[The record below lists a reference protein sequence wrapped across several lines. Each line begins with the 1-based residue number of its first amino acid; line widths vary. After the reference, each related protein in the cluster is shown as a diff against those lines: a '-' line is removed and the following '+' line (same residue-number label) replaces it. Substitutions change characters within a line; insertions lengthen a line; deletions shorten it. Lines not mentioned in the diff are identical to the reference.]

1 MTQPHTP
8 AAGEAIGLVVRFPF
22 ATPEEFLAK
31 YGANITR
38 GGIYLRSKTVKPP
51 GSAVTL
57 DLKLA
62 DGSRIIHA
70 LAVVHF
76 VTGQAG
82 LGISGMGFRFLTVDP
97 ATQQFL
103 DSAVA
108 VLPHAQSAL
117 PPLPAGVGPADDTV
131 PPGVQPVAVAE
142 APTVAPALTPA
153 PGQEFLIP
161 AHTPWPGTIPV
172 VTQRPA
178 HTPHPGALPVTQAA
192 PAHTPH
198 PGTLPT
204 EPSVPA
210 QTPHPGALP
219 AAQRPAQTPHPEAS
233 AHVSQQPAQT
243 PHPEV
248 SAHVS
253 QQPTHTPHAE
263 TAPATQPPAPTPPET
278 TPAAQPPA
286 HTPVE
291 VPVAV
296 VPRAPAVASGR
307 PAPPPEP
314 TPTLTATPTP
324 LVPSAPP
331 FEPPAEEPKRT
342 GPIIGIDLG
351 TSNSCAAYVRNTKP
365 SVLPSREG
373 HNTVPSIIALNTR
386 GRLVVGH
393 PAKGQMLTNPR
404 QTVYGAKRLVGRP
417 YESPIVRQIKD
428 RFVYEIA
435 PGENG
440 EAAVRLGDRIYTL
453 QQLSALI
460 LREVKEVAQNQLGQS
475 VSRAVITVPAYYNDN
490 QRQAVREAGRL
501 AGLHVERILNEPTA
515 AALAYGFG
523 RKLKQRVLVYD
534 LGGGTFDASV
544 LELNDTVYEVV
555 STGGDTFLGG
565 IDFDN
570 AIVEYLLEQFHQQ
583 TGHTFQGDRV
593 AMQRIHDAAERAK
606 CALSE
611 RSQVR
616 VHVAFLTMIAGK
628 PVDLDVNLTREKLIE
643 LTEKLVN
650 RTLEV
655 CADVLDA
662 KGLTP
667 KDIDEII
674 LVGGQSR
681 FPLVHEKISWFFGKA
696 PTKNVHPDEAVALGA
711 ALLAHSLGEND
722 GVVLIDVLPMAIGVG
737 LPGGRFKPVL
747 ERNAPLPANKSYQIA
762 TSRDDQ
768 QELDLII
775 LQGDSERA
783 VENEYLGTLK
793 VSGLPS
799 GPRGSIKVSV
809 TFEVNNEC
817 ILKVTAREQTS
828 GLEVMSIF
836 STRDTPEEVKSK
848 LGLNHPHLELPA
860 ARPLQPPAPARPQ
873 LGGPG
878 APLTQKPTATPPV
891 PLPIAMTARDV
902 APGGLVG
909 WLKRILGRT

>member
-1 MTQPHTP
+1 MTQPHNK
-8 AAGEAIGLVVRFPF
+8 AAGEAIGLVVKLPF
-22 ATPEEFLAK
+22 STPEEFLAK
-31 YGANITR
+31 YGANVTR

-62 DGSRIIHA
+62 DGSRLIYA
-70 LAVVHF
+70 SSVVHF

-82 LGISGMGFRFLTVDP
+82 QGISGMGFRFLTVDP
-97 ATQQFL
+97 ATRQFL

-108 VLPHAQSAL
+108 ALPHAQSSL
-117 PPLPAGVGPADDTV
+117 PPLPAGVGPADYTV
-131 PPGVQPVAVAE
+131 PQVE
-142 APTVAPALTPA
+142 APAVAPAPAPA
-153 PGQEFLIP
+153 PGEQFP
-161 AHTPWPGTIPV
+161 MPSFTPWPGTIPELPDPPAAP
-172 VTQRPA
+172 RP
-178 HTPHPGALPVTQAA
+178 AA
-192 PAHTPH
+192 PAH
-198 PGTLPT
+198 PGT
-204 EPSVPA
+204 VPA
-210 QTPHPGALP
+210 VRPPSHTPLDVPMAMQAQASMPSGPASNP
-219 AAQRPAQTPHPEAS
+219 AA
-233 AHVSQQPAQT
+233 
-243 PHPEV
+243 
-248 SAHVS
+248 
-253 QQPTHTPHAE
+253 
-263 TAPATQPPAPTPPET
+263 
-278 TPAAQPPA
+278 
-286 HTPVE
+286 
-291 VPVAV
+291 
-296 VPRAPAVASGR
+296 
-307 PAPPPEP
+307 
-314 TPTLTATPTP
+314 
-324 LVPSAPP
+324 PSAPP
-331 FEPPAEEPKRT
+331 FDPPTEEPKRT

-351 TSNSCAAYVRNTKP
+351 TTNSCAAYVRNNKP
-365 SVLPSREG
+365 GVLPSREG

-386 GRLVVGH
+386 GKLVVGH

-417 YESPIVRQIKD
+417 YESPLVRQIKD
-428 RFVYEIA
+428 RFAYEIA
-435 PGENG
+435 PGEGG

-453 QQLSALI
+453 QQISALI
-460 LREVKEVAQNQLGQS
+460 LREVKEVAQNQLGQPI
-475 VSRAVITVPAYYNDN
+475 SRAVITVPAYYNDN

-523 RKLKQRVLVYD
+523 RKLNQRVLVYD

-544 LELNDTVYEVV
+544 LELNDTLYEVV

-570 AIVEYLLEQFHQQ
+570 AIVGYLLEQFQQ
-583 TGHTFQGDRV
+583 QLGFPFQGDRV
-593 AMQRIHDAAERAK
+593 AMQRIQDAAERAK

-616 VHVAFLTMIAGK
+616 VHVAFLTMIDGK
-628 PVDLDVNLTREKLIE
+628 PVDLDVNLTREKLVE
-643 LTEKLVN
+643 LTEKLVD

-667 KDIDEII
+667 RNIDEII

-711 ALLAHSLGEND
+711 ALLAHSLGQLE

-747 ERNAPLPANKSYQIA
+747 ERNVSLPATKSYQLA
-762 TSRDDQ
+762 TSRDEQ
-768 QELDLII
+768 QEIDLII

-793 VSGLPS
+793 ISGLPP
-799 GPRGSIKVSV
+799 GPRGSVKVSI
-809 TFEVNNEC
+809 TFEVSNEC
-817 ILKVTAREQTS
+817 ILKVTAREPTS
-828 GLEVMSIF
+828 GVEVMSIF
-836 STRDTPEEVKSK
+836 STRDTPEEVKAK
-848 LGLNHPHLELPA
+848 LGLHHPHPEIPA
-860 ARPLQPPAPARPQ
+860 GRLHPSSPARTQ
-873 LGGPG
+873 TG
-878 APLTQKPTATPPV
+878 AGATPVYKPTAAPPV
-891 PLPIAMTARDV
+891 PLPIAMAATARDV